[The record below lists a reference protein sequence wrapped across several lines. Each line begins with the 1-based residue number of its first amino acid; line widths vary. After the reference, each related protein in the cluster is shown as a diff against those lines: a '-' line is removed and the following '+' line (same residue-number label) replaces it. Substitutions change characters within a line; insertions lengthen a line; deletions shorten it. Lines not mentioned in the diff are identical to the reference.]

1 MFFYFTEKIIWDENI
16 VFVEYFFGEGIISIW
31 KYNFGNLMI
40 FFNKFDIIYRIYDVD
55 FYY

>member
-16 VFVEYFFGEGIISIW
+16 VFVEYFFGEGIKIL
-31 KYNFGNLMI
+31 Y
-40 FFNKFDIIYRIYDVD
+40 KFDMIYRIFDVD